1 MGISGPLILTKIWL
15 TRKDM
20 SVLTTNNLSL
30 HHMNLTYP
38 SPQSAGKRAA
48 MFRQYL
54 LCQLGRRP
62 VLTLIGCCLLAALP
76 VAHADYTATPV
87 PTTTWGSWDAWGTS
101 LAWMGKA
108 FGNQTAV
115 ADVLFGTTPTTF
127 NGTSVP
133 GLGLNFV
140 RYNAGACGVGSVG
153 GQSMVI
159 INLNPAKQIQ
169 GYWLNPNS
177 SDPAS
182 ASWDWSVDANQ
193 RAMLLNAKARGAN
206 RFELFANSP
215 MWWMLDNF
223 NPAGNGTT
231 DNLNTADTEQFAI
244 ELATIA
250 KYAQTNWGID
260 FTTVEGFNE
269 PVSSYW
275 SATGGQEG
283 CHFANGNQP
292 GVISALRTELNN
304 RGLNSVAVSA
314 SDDNQVDQAL
324 RTWDSFSAATQAQV
338 GQINTHG
345 YQGYGRGG
353 NQAGL
358 YTAASSVGKRLYN
371 SEYGD
376 NDTSGMTMATTIS
389 YNLYVLHPTGW
400 TYWQALDGS
409 NWGMVNANIDT
420 GSIGAVEPKYFIM
433 AQYSRHIRQ
442 GMTIIESGDTN
453 SVVAYDPVAQKLVIV
468 TANHATAQT
477 ITFNLANYA
486 VANGPITR
494 WVTAPGAGTYYA
506 EDTSVSLSGKTFSS
520 AFAANSVQTFEIQNV
535 SANANGILADGT
547 YKIINRNS
555 GKALD
560 AFGQGITNGTP
571 VDQFTYN
578 ATSNQKWTV
587 TNLGNGQYSIA
598 DVQSG
603 RLLDVT
609 GASTANGALVDT
621 WASNGGSNQKWT
633 IAATS
638 GGYYSV
644 ESVKSGKA
652 LDVVGGAATN
662 GAPVDQWTYTGGAN
676 QQWEFQAP

>member
-1 MGISGPLILTKIWL
+1 M
-15 TRKDM
+15 
-20 SVLTTNNLSL
+20 
-30 HHMNLTYP
+30 
-38 SPQSAGKRAA
+38 A
-48 MFRQYL
+48 ML
-54 LCQLGRRP
+54 A
-62 VLTLIGCCLLAALP
+62 LIGVGLIAAGP
-76 VAHADYTATPV
+76 TIQADYTATPV
-87 PTTTWGSWDAWGTS
+87 PTTTWGTWDAWGTS

-108 FGNQTAV
+108 FGNQYSV
-115 ADVLFGTTPTTF
+115 AEALFGTTPFNF
-127 NGTSVP
+127 NGTTLP
-133 GLGLNFV
+133 GLGFNYL
-140 RYNAGACGVGSVG
+140 RYNTGGCGTGLANG
-153 GQSMVI
+153 HSMVFYGLI
-159 INLNPAKQIQ
+159 PEAEIQ

-177 SDPAS
+177 TDPSS

-193 RAMLLNAKARGAN
+193 RTLMLNAKALGAN

-215 MWWMLDNF
+215 MWWMCIDF
-223 NPAGNGTT
+223 CPAGNGGSSAI
-231 DNLNTADTEQFAI
+231 DNLASANYDEFAI

-250 KYAQTNWGID
+250 KYAQTNWGIT
-260 FTTVEGFNE
+260 FTAVEAFNE
-269 PVSSYW
+269 PVSSW
-275 SATGGQEG
+275 WTTNGAALQEG
-283 CHFANGNQP
+283 CHLGNSGQP
-292 GVISALRTELNN
+292 AIINDLRRELDNRGLTATVISAP
-304 RGLNSVAVSA
+304 
-314 SDDNQVDQAL
+314 DDNQFDQTL
-324 RTWDSFSAATQAQV
+324 RTWNSYGVATQAQV

-345 YQGYGRGG
+345 YQGYGTGG

-358 YTAASSVGKRLYN
+358 YSAAAAAGKKLYN

-376 NDTSGMTMATTIS
+376 NDRSGMTMATSIS
-389 YNLYVLHPTGW
+389 YQMNTLHPTGW
-400 TYWQALDGS
+400 TYWQPLDGDGKDK
-409 NWGMVNANIDT
+409 NWGMINASFSALT
-420 GSIGAVEPKYFIM
+420 IGTIEPKYYVM

-442 GMTIIESGDTN
+442 GMTIIDSGDAN
-453 SVVAYDPVAQKLVIV
+453 SVAAYDPVAQKLVIV

-494 WVTAPGAGTYYA
+494 WVTVPAAGTYYA
-506 EDTSVSLSGKTFSS
+506 EDTSVSVSGKTFSS
-520 AFAANSVQTFEIQNV
+520 AFAVNSVQTFEIQNV

-560 AFGQGITNGTP
+560 AAGQGITNGTP

-578 ATSNQKWTV
+578 ATANQKWTV

-609 GASTANGALVDT
+609 GASTANGVLVDT

-652 LDVVGGAATN
+652 LDVVGGATTN